1 MTMKEVK
8 RCWWRG
14 ETSGIDLPVIDKVIT
29 DSSASHQQRLDEWQK
44 GQTGQT
50 ELDESAANAI
60 LSDQH
65 DAVLPIYRLSPQD
78 PDEENTLATAIFI
91 VKAKEVESQVFA
103 QDR

>member
-14 ETSGIDLPVIDKVIT
+14 ETSGTDLTAIDKVIT

-50 ELDESAANAI
+50 KLDESAANAI
-60 LSDQH
+60 LYDQH
-65 DAVLPIYRLSPQD
+65 DSVLHIYRVS
-78 PDEENTLATAIFI
+78 
-91 VKAKEVESQVFA
+91 A
-103 QDR
+103 QASSE

>member
-14 ETSGIDLPVIDKVIT
+14 ETSGIDLPAIDKVIT

-44 GQTGQT
+44 GQT

>member
-14 ETSGIDLPVIDKVIT
+14 ETSGTDLTAIDKVIT

-50 ELDESAANAI
+50 GQTKLDESAANAI
-60 LSDQH
+60 LYDQH

-78 PDEENTLATAIFI
+78 PDEENTLATAIHC
-91 VKAKEVESQVFA
+91 ESK
-103 QDR
+103 RG